1 MNTLWY
7 NNPQILLSEWYQFF
21 PNNSLSR
28 EQKINAIARFAIY
41 YLILIIIF
49 NQNLKWLSISIIL
62 LIISFCLGYSENFEQ
77 INKVSMCVK
86 PTKNNPFMNYMISDD
101 VNRESACEYDD
112 IKDE

>member
-7 NNPQILLSEWYQFF
+7 NNPQILLNEWYQFF

-62 LIISFCLGYSENFEQ
+62 LIISFCLGYSEL
-77 INKVSMCVK
+77 
-86 PTKNNPFMNYMISDD
+86 
-101 VNRESACEYDD
+101 
-112 IKDE
+112 IKETG